1 MYMMYLKLILS
12 LFLFVV
18 IRIVNAFHELFAVVD
33 LVCQRTFELKWLVSL
48 TS

>member
-1 MYMMYLKLILS
+1 MYMMCLTLILS

-18 IRIVNAFHELFAVVD
+18 IRIVNAFHEHFAVVD
-33 LVCQRTFELKWLVSL
+33 LVCQRAFELKWLVSL